1 MRVLIIRNHWV
12 NIAKKIY
19 DIWKKNQN
27 KKYPQKQAK
36 KPP

>member
-12 NIAKKIY
+12 NIAKKYMIFE
-19 DIWKKNQN
+19 KKQN